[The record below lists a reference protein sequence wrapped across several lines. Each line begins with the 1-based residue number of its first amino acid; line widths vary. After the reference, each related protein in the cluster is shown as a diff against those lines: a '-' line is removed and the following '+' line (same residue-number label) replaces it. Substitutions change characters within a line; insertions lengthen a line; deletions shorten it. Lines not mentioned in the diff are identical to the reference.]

1 MIDEA
6 VRCTP
11 KVSASDISEHFVIV
25 RQYMGQIIF
34 NKGHRV
40 SALFRPEW
48 MQGYI
53 ITDYNALLA
62 VLPAP
67 QKAKRLLLKRHLKVS
82 EPKKLHTSSFIATH
96 VC

>member
-11 KVSASDISEHFVIV
+11 RVSASDISEHFVIV

-48 MQGYI
+48 RGAGWL
-53 ITDYNALLA
+53 NARIHSTL
-62 VLPAP
+62 
-67 QKAKRLLLKRHLKVS
+67 
-82 EPKKLHTSSFIATH
+82 
-96 VC
+96 